1 MARLTR
7 SVTAGLDKWP
17 YYDRI
22 RLIACPIIF
31 SMKKQELF
39 FSTLLIPLDYLLLL
53 LAGISAYHLRFSQW
67 TTEVR
72 PVIFS
77 LPFDDYFRSLALVS
91 AIIILIFIASGLY
104 RIKARKLALELSH
117 ILFACTAGLAL
128 LAIIIFFQ
136 RDLFDS
142 RFIVLAGFLLAIAYI
157 SLGHIFVRWLQ
168 KRLYSYGI
176 GVGRLLLVG
185 GGKTADNF
193 IAEFSSHKKYGW
205 EVARRIRDFSL
216 DTAQEME
223 EYLQSNQ
230 IDGIIQCDPNLSKAE
245 FLRLFDFANDHHINF
260 RYVADLLEVKVL
272 RNETSEILG
281 VPVVEVK
288 RTTLEGWGRVTKRIV
303 DIVFSSLLIILF
315 SPVFLATAV
324 LIKLDSKG
332 PVFFF
337 RKDDGAPLLRIG
349 EGGKPFRYFK
359 FRSMIPNSDSMRYRE
374 LADKNLRG
382 DGPLVKIKDD
392 PRVTRVG
399 KVIRRLSIDEL
410 PELFLVFIGRMSLV
424 GPRPHLPEEV
434 AKYENHQRKT
444 LTVKPGITGLAQV
457 SGRSDL
463 LFEEEVK
470 LDVYYLEN
478 WSLLL
483 DFSILLRTP
492 LAVLKHRGT
501 E

>member
-1 MARLTR
+1 
-7 SVTAGLDKWP
+7 
-17 YYDRI
+17 
-22 RLIACPIIF
+22 
-31 SMKKQELF
+31 MKKQELF
-39 FSTLLIPLDYLLLL
+39 FSTLLIPLDYLMVV

-67 TTEVR
+67 STEVR
-72 PVIFS
+72 PVIFN
-77 LPFDDYFRSLALVS
+77 LPFDTYSRSLMLVS

-104 RIKARKLALELSH
+104 KIKARKLALELSH
-117 ILFACTAGLAL
+117 IFFACTAGLAL
-128 LAIIIFFQ
+128 VAIIIFFQ
-136 RDLFDS
+136 RELFDS
-142 RFIVLAGFLLAIAYI
+142 RFIVLVGFFLAITYI
-157 SLGHIFVRWLQ
+157 SFIHIFVRWLQ

-176 GVGRLLLVG
+176 GIGKLLIVGS
-185 GGKTADNF
+185 GKTADNF
-193 IAEFSSHKKYGW
+193 ISEFSSQKKYGW
-205 EVARRIRDFSL
+205 EVVKRIRDFSF
-216 DTAQEME
+216 DTAKELE
-223 EYLQSNQ
+223 EYLKDNQ
-230 IDGIIQCDPNLSKAE
+230 VDGIIQCDPNLSKAE

-288 RTTLEGWGRVTKRIV
+288 RTTLEGWGRVIKRIV
-303 DIVFSSLLIILF
+303 DIIGSSILIMLL
-315 SPVFLATAV
+315 SPVFLIV
-324 LIKLDSKG
+324 SLLITLDSRG
-332 PVFFF
+332 PIFFS
-337 RKDDGAPLLRIG
+337 RKDDGTPLTRVG
-349 EGGKPFRYFK
+349 EGGKLFRYFK

-374 LADKNLRG
+374 LADKNLRN

-399 KVIRRLSIDEL
+399 KIIRRLSIDEL
-410 PELFLVFIGRMSLV
+410 PELFLVLIGRMSLV

-463 LFEEEVK
+463 MFEEEVK